1 VRGARNPAGVVFD
14 CDGTLA
20 DTESISDRAWA
31 DVLGTRGYVP
41 QGADR
46 LAVTGQT
53 FAKTFAHFAERVPL
67 GEGTAFREEIRARF
81 HARLDVELTFFE
93 DAVATLRGLVAAGI
107 PVAVAS
113 SSPRNH
119 VELLLER
126 AGITELVG
134 AVVGADDVD
143 RHKPD
148 PEPYR
153 LAARHLGVDP
163 RACAAVE
170 DTPVGIASARAAGMF
185 TVAVL
190 RGHVPRADLGDAHR
204 IVDRLTV
211 ADVLPPEHVEVRAG
225 TLEPSPT
232 EDRDRWTH

>member
-1 VRGARNPAGVVFD
+1 MTDGRSPAGVVFD

-20 DTESISDRAWA
+20 DTEPISDRAWA
-31 DVLGTRGYVP
+31 DVLSVRGYVP
-41 QGADR
+41 EASDR

-53 FAKTFAHFAERVPL
+53 FATTFSYFADRVAL
-67 GEGTAFREEIRARF
+67 GDMDSFRVEVRTRF
-81 HARLDVELTFFE
+81 RARLDVELAFFE
-93 DAVATLRGLVAAGI
+93 DAVGTLRALAADRI

-113 SSPRNH
+113 SSPREH
-119 VELLLER
+119 VVLLLER
-126 AGITELVG
+126 AGIDDLVA

-153 LAARHLGVDP
+153 VAARRLGIDP
-163 RACAAVE
+163 EDCTAVE
-170 DTPVGIASARAAGMF
+170 DTRVGIASARAAGMF

-204 IVDRLTV
+204 IVDQLTV
-211 ADVLPPEHVEVRAG
+211 ADVVPPAHVGARGG
-225 TLEPSPT
+225 TLAPE
-232 EDRDRWTH
+232 

>member
-1 VRGARNPAGVVFD
+1 VTGARNPAAVVFD

-20 DTESISDRAWA
+20 DTEPISDRAWA
-31 DVLGTRGYVP
+31 DVLGLRGYVP
-41 QGADR
+41 RAADR
-46 LAVTGQT
+46 LAVTGQP
-53 FAKTFAHFAERVPL
+53 FARTFAHFAARVPL
-67 GEGTAFREEIRARF
+67 GEMTAFRAEIRARF

-93 DAVATLRGLVAAGI
+93 DAVATLKALVAEGV

-113 SSPRNH
+113 SSPRAH

-126 AGITELVG
+126 ADITHLVR
-134 AVVGADDVD
+134 AVVGADDVE

-163 RACAAVE
+163 LACTAVE
-170 DTPVGIASARAAGMF
+170 DTAVGVASARAAGMF

-190 RGHVPRADLGDAHR
+190 RGHVPRADLGDAQR
-204 IVDRLTV
+204 IVDMLTL
-211 ADVLPPEHVEVRAG
+211 ADVLPPEHVGVRAG
-225 TLEPSPT
+225 TPRLAPT
-232 EDRDRWTH
+232 EDHDRWTH

>member
-1 VRGARNPAGVVFD
+1 MTGPWNPAGVVFD

-31 DVLGTRGYVP
+31 DVLGIRGYVP
-41 QGADR
+41 EGADR

-53 FAKTFAHFAERVPL
+53 FATTFAYFSDRAPL
-67 GEGTAFREEIRARF
+67 GERTTFREEIRDRF

-93 DAVATLRGLVAAGI
+93 DAVATLRELVAEGI

-113 SSPRNH
+113 SSPRAH

-126 AGITELVG
+126 AAITELVG

-163 RACAAVE
+163 RACSAVE
-170 DTPVGIASARAAGMF
+170 DTAVGVASARAAGMF

-190 RGHVPRADLGDAHR
+190 RGHVPRDDLGDAHR
-204 IVDRLTV
+204 IVERLTAAHV
-211 ADVLPPEHVEVRAG
+211 RPPEHVPARAG

-232 EDRDRWTH
+232 EDHRRWTL

>member
-1 VRGARNPAGVVFD
+1 MARQLAGVVFD

-20 DTESISDRAWA
+20 DTEPISDRAWA
-31 DVLGTRGYVP
+31 DVLGTRGYVSG
-41 QGADR
+41 GADR

-53 FAKTFAHFAERVPL
+53 FATTFAYFAERAPL
-67 GEGTAFREEIRARF
+67 GERTTFREEIRTRF
-81 HARLDVELTFFE
+81 RARLEVELRFFE
-93 DAVATLRGLVAAGI
+93 DALATLRELVAAGI

-113 SSPRNH
+113 SSPRDH

-126 AGITELVG
+126 AGITGLVG
-134 AVVGADDVD
+134 AVVGADDVE

-153 LAARHLGVDP
+153 LAARHLGIDP

-170 DTPVGIASARAAGMF
+170 DTAVGVASARAAGMF

-190 RGHVPRADLGDAHR
+190 RGHVPRADLADAHR
-204 IVDRLTV
+204 IVDRLTA
-211 ADVLPPEHVEVRAG
+211 ADLQPPEHAGARAG
-225 TLEPSPT
+225 TLGPSPN
-232 EDRDRWTH
+232 EDREPWTR